1 MQKKEILQIEDEVLR
16 KLAIAYLEVGVPEYF
31 WEIPASLSGLYHPIQ
46 DHGPQGLL
54 RHTRMCM
61 TIAIDLLNLDMYQSL
76 AQYKD
81 EILIALL
88 IHDSWKCGV
97 SKRFVKRSGMEEWCT
112 IHAHPK
118 IAAQKFSDF
127 VSQFKDIDEVT
138 IEKCKEICK
147 CAETHMGQ
155 SNSLESDRIW
165 YYFIFISI
173 EIFFKVAF
181 FTETQWTHITT
192 GITLNAPVPVFIPV
206 TRGRIIF
213 FQIFIL
219 EFTG

>member
-1 MQKKEILQIEDEVLR
+1 MKAEYFKKEILQIEDEVLR

-155 SNSLESDRIW
+155 WTTSKYEPEVVLRKPQTPKEKFVHMCDYLSSRGWIGDLTRCDAQDR
-165 YYFIFISI
+165 S
-173 EIFFKVAF
+173 
-181 FTETQWTHITT
+181 
-192 GITLNAPVPVFIPV
+192 
-206 TRGRIIF
+206 
-213 FQIFIL
+213 
-219 EFTG
+219 

>member
-1 MQKKEILQIEDEVLR
+1 MKAEYFKKEILQIEDEVLR
-16 KLAIAYLEVGVPEYF
+16 KLTIAYLEVGVPEYF

-155 SNSLESDRIW
+155 
-165 YYFIFISI
+165 
-173 EIFFKVAF
+173 
-181 FTETQWTHITT
+181 WTTSKYEPEVVLRKPQTPKEKFVHMCDYLSSRGWI
-192 GITLNAPVPVFIPV
+192 GDL
-206 TRGRIIF
+206 TRCDA
-213 FQIFIL
+213 QNMS
-219 EFTG
+219 